1 MSLVVAEIVAA
12 VTDIILQ
19 ISVTIVFLFFLKK
32 TDSAAKDTKTYKLII

>member
-1 MSLVVAEIVAA
+1 MNLVVAEIVAA

-19 ISVTIVFLFFLKK
+19 ISVTIVFLFKKK